1 MIDFSSW
8 LSSLDGD
15 SPSGVN
21 LRDLDKFAELE
32 ALIGTGIER
41 DERED
46 HKKKAPP
53 VDWSDVLERAEALHG
68 QGRDVRLLVVVVRAL
83 TNLHGF
89 PGLAEGL
96 SLMTRTLEL
105 HWDTVH
111 PQLRDGMPPAEA
123 ALRRLGALSQLGD
136 LRKGPLPDLQK
147 MTLISAGSFGDIQGK
162 DLEKLGRALS
172 NGKDRPDPT
181 AAAEQEALLAR
192 LKTIADKRAD
202 LIGTLPEDI
211 RDASAALAE
220 LDAQLAERVPGNG
233 GAAPALK
240 RFIELVATGLD
251 RRSDAAAQAAHEAA
265 SEAPAAPEAPAATL
279 NGGGHAPAAAAP
291 PAAPGTFPA
300 RLASRD
306 DVVKCLD
313 LIVAFYDRT
322 EPSSPIPHL
331 ARRIRRMVHMDFVEL
346 MEDLA
351 PSGLKEFR
359 LLAGVPDTKK
369 AAQKDER

>member
-1 MIDFSSW
+1 LIDFSSW

-41 DERED
+41 DDRED

-68 QGRDVRLLVVVVRAL
+68 QGRDVRLLVIVVRAL

-89 PGLAEGL
+89 PGLAQGL
-96 SLMTRTLEL
+96 SLVTRTFEL
-105 HWDTVH
+105 HWDTVY
-111 PQLRDGMPPAEA
+111 PQLRDGVPPAEA
-123 ALRRLGALSQLGD
+123 ALRRLGALSQLAD
-136 LRKGPLPDLQK
+136 PRKGPLPDLQR

-162 DLEKLGRALS
+162 DLERLGRPLA
-172 NGKDRPDPT
+172 NGKDRPDQNE
-181 AAAEQEALLAR
+181 AAEQEVILAR
-192 LKTIADKRAD
+192 LKTIADKRPD
-202 LIGTLPEDI
+202 MIGALPEDI
-211 RDASAALAE
+211 RDAAAALAG

-240 RFIELVATGLD
+240 RFIEAAATGLD
-251 RRSDAAAQAAHEAA
+251 RRGDAAAQAAQAA
-265 SEAPAAPEAPAATL
+265 PVEAPSAPEAPVAAL
-279 NGGGHAPAAAAP
+279 NGSGHAPAA
-291 PAAPGTFPA
+291 PAGPGSFPA

-306 DVVKCLD
+306 EVVKCLD

-359 LLAGVPDTKK
+359 LLAGVPDAKK